1 MNEQDPHIA
10 EQRRLGGRMYIGFWI
25 LLLVLVGYLFSGVM
39 DHDRNPNRDVESRV
53 AANGSHEVT
62 LKRSRSGHYHV
73 SGEINGQR
81 VEFMLDTGATDIV
94 VPASLAQEMGLR
106 KLDRMRFNTAN
117 GVAYGYST
125 YLDSVRI
132 GNIELRGLQASIN
145 PNVNDS
151 IVLLGMSFLKRVDFS
166 QRGDTLILRQ

>member
-1 MNEQDPHIA
+1 MTEQDPHID
-10 EQRRLGGRMYIGFWI
+10 EQRRFGGRMYIGFWI
-25 LLLVLVGYLFSGVM
+25 LLLVLVGYLFSDVL
-39 DHDRNPNRDVESRV
+39 DHDRNPNRQ
-53 AANGSHEVT
+53 AASSVTADGTREVT

-73 SGEINGQR
+73 SGEINGHQ

-94 VPASLAQEMGLR
+94 VPAALARDIGLR

-145 PNVNDS
+145 PNMNDS
-151 IVLLGMSFLKRVDFS
+151 IVLLGMSFLKRIDFS